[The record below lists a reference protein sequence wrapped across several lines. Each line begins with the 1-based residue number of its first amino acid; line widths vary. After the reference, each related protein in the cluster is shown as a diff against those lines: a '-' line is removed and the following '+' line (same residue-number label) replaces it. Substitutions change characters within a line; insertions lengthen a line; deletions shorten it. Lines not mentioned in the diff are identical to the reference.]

1 MKILWKIIK
10 WFIIIIC
17 VLILILYAT
26 GNDYIFRGV
35 KLTYMKGESTA
46 NINDYKDFDNNV
58 ILAGAPRVW
67 HQHLDYNQFPLSANF
82 EKEMNDFG
90 TAGLV
95 IIKDIK
101 F

>member
-35 KLTYMKGESTA
+35 KLTYLKGEKTA
-46 NINDYKDFDNNV
+46 NIDDYKDFDNN
-58 ILAGAPRVW
+58 IIMAGAPRVW
-67 HQHLDYNQFPLSANF
+67 QQHLDYNQLPLSPKF
-82 EKEMNDFG
+82 EK
-90 TAGLV
+90 
-95 IIKDIK
+95 
-101 F
+101 

>member
-35 KLTYMKGESTA
+35 KLTYLKAEKTT
-46 NINDYKDFDNNV
+46 NIDDYKDFDNN
-58 ILAGAPRVW
+58 IIMAGAP
-67 HQHLDYNQFPLSANF
+67 
-82 EKEMNDFG
+82 
-90 TAGLV
+90 
-95 IIKDIK
+95 
-101 F
+101 